1 MPEFDSRQRLVMTAR
16 NHEPTHVLADR
27 VRSVQSRLSVDV
39 CSIYLLEADRA
50 HLVLAATVG
59 LREDSIRQVR
69 MDLREGLAGM
79 VAQQMQPVVVT
90 DVQKHSRFKYFAE
103 AGEESYHAFLGVPVV
118 ERGLLHG
125 VLVVQT
131 VEQRAF
137 SDADVAALVAAA
149 AELGPVV
156 AEVRN
161 RDQFVAPLERRLWAL
176 ALNLWWSWDAS
187 CVSLFRDLN
196 PVRWRELGRNPV
208 ALLSEMPLDVIEQRV
223 RELVLSHRIHHAYR
237 RLQEYLE
244 SSSTW
249 GATHA
254 GLLQGRPV
262 AYFSAEFGIHESLP
276 VYSGGLGVLAGDHL
290 KSASDLDV
298 PLIGIGLFYGQG
310 YFRQRLDA
318 SGWQQESYADVELA
332 KLPLEPAL
340 GKDGQPIVPEIE
352 TRTGRLRA
360 QVWRASVG
368 RRTLLLL
375 DSDIEGNTPEDREL
389 TARLYGGDV
398 RVRIRQELLLGIGGV
413 KALQALGMVPDV
425 LHLNEGHSAFAV
437 LETARGRVVREGI
450 DFDKAR
456 RRVARRTVFTTH
468 TPVEAGHDRFSSEL
482 VEEHLGPLRESLGI
496 THEQLMS
503 LGRVDPDDATEKF
516 CMTVLGIKTSRRT
529 NAVSSLHGEVSRHMW
544 AGLWTNRS
552 EEEVPIGHITNG
564 IHVPSWLA
572 PQMHQLYDRY
582 LPASWPQQSGLP
594 EVWAGIENV
603 SDAEL
608 WETHMTLKIRLL
620 DFVRRRIVT
629 EAEQRGE
636 PAAIVEQLRPA
647 LSPDALTIGFARRYA
662 TYKRAALFLQDPDS
676 LAKLVNDPQRP
687 IQFILAGKAH
697 PRDEPGKQVLQRI
710 HQLSR
715 DPRFVGKVILVE
727 DYDINLGRQLVQ
739 GVDVWLNNPRRPQE
753 ASGTSGQ
760 KVVLN
765 GGINLSVLDGWWAE
779 AYDGANGFAI
789 GDGETH
795 AETDVHD
802 QRDADALR
810 RVLIDQVVP
819 LYYARDEDGV
829 PRGWTARM
837 KRAIRTLGWRF
848 NSDRMVMD
856 YVRLCYVPAAGGRS
870 SDMERK

>member
-1 MPEFDSRQRLVMTAR
+1 MPEPDSRHRLVITAR
-16 NHEPTHVLADR
+16 NDEPTRVLGDR
-27 VRSVQSRLSVDV
+27 VRSLQSRLSVDV

-59 LREDSIRQVR
+59 LREDSVRQVR

-90 DVQKHSRFKYFAE
+90 DVQKHPRFKYFAE
-103 AGEESYHAFLGVPVV
+103 AGEEPYHAFLGVPVV
-118 ERGLLHG
+118 GRGLLHG
-125 VLVVQT
+125 VLIVQT

-149 AELGPVV
+149 VELGPIV
-156 AEVRN
+156 AEVRH
-161 RDQFVAPLERRLWAL
+161 RDQFIAPLERRLWAL
-176 ALNLWWSWDAS
+176 ALNLWWSWDES

-208 ALLSEMPLDVIEQRV
+208 ALLSEMPLDVIDQRV

-244 SSSTW
+244 SGSTW

-318 SGWQQESYADVELA
+318 SGWQKESYADVELA

-340 GKDGQPIVPEIE
+340 GQDGQPIVPMIE
-352 TRTGRLRA
+352 TRTGELRA

-375 DSDIEGNTPEDREL
+375 DSDVEGNTPEDREL

-413 KALQALGMVPDV
+413 KALQALGIVPDV

-437 LETARGRVVREGI
+437 LETIRGRVAREGI
-450 DFDKAR
+450 DFDKAF

-482 VEEHLGPLRESLGI
+482 VEEHLGPLCESLGI
-496 THEQLMS
+496 AHTRLMS

-516 CMTVLGIKTSRRT
+516 CMTVLGIKASYRT

-544 AGLWTNRS
+544 VGLWTDRS

-629 EAEQRGE
+629 EAEWRGE
-636 PAAIVEQLRPA
+636 PTDIVEQLKHA

-662 TYKRAALFLQDPDS
+662 TYKRAALFLQDPDA

-687 IQFILAGKAH
+687 VQFILAGKAH
-697 PRDEPGKQVLQRI
+697 PRDEPGKQVLQKI
-710 HQLSR
+710 HRLSR
-715 DPRFVGKVILVE
+715 DPRFVGKVIFVE
-727 DYDINLGRQLVQ
+727 DYDIDLGRQLVR

-789 GDGETH
+789 GDGDTH
-795 AETDVHD
+795 ISPEVHD

-810 RVLIDQVVP
+810 LALTEQVVP
-819 LYYARDEDGV
+819 LYYERDQDGV
-829 PRGWTARM
+829 PCGWAARM

-848 NSDRMVMD
+848 NADRMVMD